1 MAKYKVLVSATYLQ
15 DDIKDYL
22 GVFKKH
28 NIEIDQPKVIEK
40 LTEPELLKIIHLYNG
55 IICGDDEI
63 TKPVINRAKNLK
75 VIVKWGTGIDSID
88 SSYAK
93 SKNIPVY
100 RTTNAF
106 TEPVADQALAFI
118 LALVRNIFKSQKLMH
133 DNKWEKV
140 HGTTL
145 SEKTVGIIG
154 FGNIGRATAYR
165 AQAFGSQILAN
176 DIKKIP
182 SAIAKKYSAKM
193 VSLPTLLK
201 QSDIICVSCDL
212 NPTSF
217 HLLNKKQ
224 FEAMKP
230 STMVVNI
237 ARGPIIQEMAL
248 LWALKNKKIAGAGLD
263 VFEKEPLKNTHQLR
277 KMDNVILSAHNANS
291 SPKYWHR
298 VHKNSIAMLIN
309 GLKKKRPV

>member
-28 NIEIDQPKVIEK
+28 NISIDQPKVTEK
-40 LTEPELLKIIHLYNG
+40 LAESELLKIIQLYDG

-63 TKPVINRAKNLK
+63 TKQVIDRAKNLK

-88 SSYAK
+88 SAYAK

-118 LALVRNIFKSQKLMH
+118 LALVRNIFQSQKLMQE
-133 DNKWEKV
+133 NKWKKV
-140 HGTTL
+140 QGSTL
-145 SEKTVGIIG
+145 SEKTMGIIG
-154 FGNIGRATAYR
+154 FGNIGRAIARR
-165 AQAFGSQILAN
+165 AQAFGAQILVN

-182 SAIAKKYSAKM
+182 SAVTKKHSAKM
-193 VSLPTLLK
+193 VPLTTLLK

-212 NPTSF
+212 NPTSY
-217 HLLNKKQ
+217 HLLSKKKFQ
-224 FEAMKP
+224 AMKP
-230 STMVVNI
+230 SALVVNV
-237 ARGPIIQEMAL
+237 ARGPIIQETAL

-263 VFEKEPLKNTHQLR
+263 VFEKEPLKSTHQLR
-277 KMDNVILSAHNANS
+277 KMNNVILSAHNANS
-291 SPKYWHR
+291 SSKYWHE
-298 VHKNSIAMLIN
+298 VHKNSISMLLK
-309 GLKKKRPV
+309 GLQIK